1 MQERRHLLRRSLE
14 CRRCLSSKLLEHG
27 KVEYGHCSPT
37 VRADF
42 RSGVLRRLRRLG
54 QVGECDDVVVV
65 TACGFVE
72 GSTARDDPE
81 SGVVDVAVY
90 DVGGTVLFG
99 EVHRKRVGWG
109 KSVSVRLDSG

>member
-14 CRRCLSSKLLEHG
+14 CRRCLSSKLPEHG

-37 VRADF
+37 VRAGF

-72 GSTARDDPE
+72 CYTARDAPG
-81 SGVVDVAVY
+81 SRVVDVAIY
-90 DVGGTVLFG
+90 DMVGNVLFG
-99 EVHRKRVGWG
+99 EVFDNG
-109 KSVSVRLDSG
+109 SGEQSGPS